1 MGSATFGSATP
12 MPRASC
18 KDSPVQRA
26 RAHSRPTENAMPRK
40 VKSVRVPEELS
51 AIDLSGII
59 AECEK
64 YLRDLESVAMLN
76 QQGEREAAEA
86 LLRARQADLGRRVG
100 LKVWE
105 ARKQAA
111 LERLQK
117 GQNAQAA
124 ETA

>member
-1 MGSATFGSATP
+1 
-12 MPRASC
+12 
-18 KDSPVQRA
+18 
-26 RAHSRPTENAMPRK
+26 MPRK

-124 ETA
+124 EPA

>member
-1 MGSATFGSATP
+1 
-12 MPRASC
+12 
-18 KDSPVQRA
+18 
-26 RAHSRPTENAMPRK
+26 MPRK

-86 LLRARQADLGRRVG
+86 LLRARQSDLGRRVG
-100 LKVWE
+100 MKVWE

-117 GQNAQAA
+117 GQNAHAA
-124 ETA
+124 ESA